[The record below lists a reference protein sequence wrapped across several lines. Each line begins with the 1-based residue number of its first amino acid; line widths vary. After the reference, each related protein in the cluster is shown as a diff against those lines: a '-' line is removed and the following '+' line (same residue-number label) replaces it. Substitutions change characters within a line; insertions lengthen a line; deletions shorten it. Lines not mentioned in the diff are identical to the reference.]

1 MYVDEDLRILKNTC
15 DLIKSAE
22 RSLKTAL
29 NRSSYSDS
37 ERLVISECLGT
48 IKSLKNLY
56 DITFARIKKIKL
68 LKKEKSKVIKSK
80 TGIKKKKIKHPRRAG
95 KKTKSK
101 SVWTVS
107 GGLPSLGKR
116 N

>member
-1 MYVDEDLRILKNTC
+1 MTC
-15 DLIKSAE
+15 SIIHHGHI
-22 RSLKTAL
+22 R
-29 NRSSYSDS
+29 
-37 ERLVISECLGT
+37 
-48 IKSLKNLY
+48 
-56 DITFARIKKIKL
+56 L
-68 LKKEKSKVIKSK
+68 LKKASKYGNVIVSLTSDKDIIKYKKFRSLLNFKQRKEILSSIKYVSKVIKSK
-80 TGIKKKKIKHPRRAG
+80 TVIKKKKIKHPRRAG